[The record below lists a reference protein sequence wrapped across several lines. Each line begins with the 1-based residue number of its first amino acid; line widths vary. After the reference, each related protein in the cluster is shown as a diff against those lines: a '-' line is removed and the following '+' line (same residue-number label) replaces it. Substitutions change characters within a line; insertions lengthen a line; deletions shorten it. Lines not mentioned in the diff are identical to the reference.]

1 MLHLTKTPDLV
12 VEVNNREG
20 IKVEKLVEETAIN
33 VMQKVCEFKS
43 TKKPEHEVSIIS
55 LSKLK
60 GIGTIDVLY
69 VNMKRNAKLH
79 R

>member
-1 MLHLTKTPDLV
+1 MTKTPDLV

-69 VNMKRNAKLH
+69 VNMNRNAKVH

>member
-20 IKVEKLVEETAIN
+20 IKVEKLVKETAIN

-55 LSKLK
+55 R
-60 GIGTIDVLY
+60 Y
-69 VNMKRNAKLH
+69 HCRN
-79 R
+79 